1 MRLSV
6 PVCILDAIYKCN
18 RVALCDSVS
27 IFVLLW
33 YIVADGLHFREFF
46 SFQ

>member
-6 PVCILDAIYKCN
+6 PVRVLDAIYKCN

-27 IFVLLW
+27 VPYILW